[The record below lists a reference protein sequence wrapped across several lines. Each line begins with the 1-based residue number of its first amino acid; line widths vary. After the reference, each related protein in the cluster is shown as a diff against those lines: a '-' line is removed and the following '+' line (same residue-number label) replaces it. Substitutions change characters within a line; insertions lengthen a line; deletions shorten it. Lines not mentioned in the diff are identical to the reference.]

1 MRNSTFISLDSTSCD
16 IVTHIMHIV
25 QSAFSNIKT
34 HSWHLLCLWMLE
46 MYGEYDGLP
55 STQKVCSFKNIG
67 KRSKLECG
75 GRIRRWTV
83 GWQWSIFFWRTMLQM
98 YQKYRTIADDFWK
111 PCAHYVQNIMRTLH
125 MFLFARN
132 VRHSF
137 QKSSANVKVLGQAA
151 SQACLQMM
159 LHMNQ
164 KIFKNTILLQLIC
177 A

>member
-1 MRNSTFISLDSTSCD
+1 
-16 IVTHIMHIV
+16 
-25 QSAFSNIKT
+25 
-34 HSWHLLCLWMLE
+34 
-46 MYGEYDGLP
+46 
-55 STQKVCSFKNIG
+55 
-67 KRSKLECG
+67 
-75 GRIRRWTV
+75 
-83 GWQWSIFFWRTMLQM
+83 MLQM

-137 QKSSANVKVLGQAA
+137 QKSSANFKVLGQAA

-164 KIFKNTILLQLIC
+164 KIFIKIHTFAVNMGLVCEKLWQTQ
-177 A
+177 

>member
-1 MRNSTFISLDSTSCD
+1 
-16 IVTHIMHIV
+16 
-25 QSAFSNIKT
+25 
-34 HSWHLLCLWMLE
+34 
-46 MYGEYDGLP
+46 
-55 STQKVCSFKNIG
+55 
-67 KRSKLECG
+67 
-75 GRIRRWTV
+75 
-83 GWQWSIFFWRTMLQM
+83 MLQM

-137 QKSSANVKVLGQAA
+137 QKSSANFKVLGQAA

>member
-83 GWQWSIFFWRTMLQM
+83 DDSGPFFSGERCCKCIKSIVLLLMIFGSHAHITCKTL
-98 YQKYRTIADDFWK
+98 
-111 PCAHYVQNIMRTLH
+111 CAHYICFCLH
-125 MFLFARN
+125 VMC
-132 VRHSF
+132 
-137 QKSSANVKVLGQAA
+137 GIA
-151 SQACLQMM
+151 SKNHQQTSRCWDKP
-159 LHMNQ
+159 LHKLVYKWCCTWIKKYS
-164 KIFKNTILLQLIC
+164 KIPYFC
-177 A
+177 S